1 MTRKALP
8 VDSGER
14 KGYFMETI
22 QGICPI
28 PPSEVAAN
36 TVSGN
41 LPDKPSQE
49 GLYGEAALT
58 AEEIKEVYDRLPKL
72 LVSYYNALVESL
84 LDGDFAK
91 RYGLPAVSSADEGS
105 FAKVVGGV
113 WKAVPLTLY
122 EGEVV

>member
-1 MTRKALP
+1 
-8 VDSGER
+8 
-14 KGYFMETI
+14 METI